1 MKGILLAAQ
10 IEGIS
15 TRKDR
20 TIKIILGTQEISPSK
35 GGELLS
41 LSDKVVSVYLN
52 EAVIDDKEIA
62 QVDAINPEFQGKT
75 QSQRLRN
82 VLFLNWQNNNKGYK
96 DFNAYY
102 QSETETIITHYKNK
116 LP

>member
-20 TIKIILGTQEISPSK
+20 TIKIIIGTQELSPSK

-41 LSDKVVSVYLN
+41 LSDKIVSIYIN
-52 EAVIDDKEIA
+52 EATIDQKELE
-62 QVDAINPEFQGKT
+62 QVDAIDPEFTGKT

-82 VLFLNWQNNNKGYK
+82 VLFLNWQNESKGYK

-102 QSETETIITHYKNK
+102 QSETENIINHFKLK